1 MSAGIRIKLNGGPHA
16 GKAMRAADQVRPGKI
31 IRIRD
36 DKAPEDPLALYRVN
50 FNGKSATY
58 IGKAEPDKADKSAST
73 EPSVP

>member
-1 MSAGIRIKLNGGPHA
+1 MKTGTIQIKLNGGPYA
-16 GKAMRAADQVRPGKI
+16 GKAMRAAGQVRHGKI

-58 IGKAEPDKADKSAST
+58 IGKADKSAST